1 MHESLSTTARSQAST
16 LGESFSTVLRI
27 IRKMGRI
34 LTSIAQAVHHR
45 KKLAAHASHLP
56 SLSEADR
63 SIVQSLYD
71 EGVYITSLEAL
82 GMEANTELLEA
93 ASRVVPTLDE
103 KPGISGIDIHAK
115 TSDLVSQP
123 DLYRWGLQERLLD
136 IVDCYLGL
144 PAVFNDIHCRRDFA
158 NGVKAGSRL
167 WHVDSYDHRILRV
180 FVYLSEVS
188 ETTGGFQYV
197 SRKSKPWLIPILEQF
212 GTSPEWL
219 VDRLFSP
226 SEIRTCTG
234 RKGTVVFAATGSVLH
249 RGKLPTT
256 GERLTLV
263 FNYNTREVKK
273 AEEAKPSVTSEQL
286 REIATNCTPRQQR
299 SLLWF

>member
-1 MHESLSTTARSQAST
+1 MRISLLQDTQSRGST
-16 LGESFSTVLRI
+16 LGNFCATFFRA
-27 IRKMGRI
+27 IRKVGRI
-34 LTSIAQAVHHR
+34 VNEMIGAIHHR
-45 KKLAAHASHLP
+45 RKLADYADLLP
-56 SLSEADR
+56 QLGESDAK
-63 SIVQSLYD
+63 IVQALHE
-71 EGVYITSLEAL
+71 EGVYVTSLETL
-82 GMEANTELLEA
+82 GMEANLALLEA
-93 ASRVVPTLDE
+93 ASRVVPTLA
-103 KPGISGIDIHAK
+103 KTPGESGIDIHAK
-115 TSDLVSQP
+115 TSALVAQP

-136 IVDCYLGL
+136 IADCYLGL
-144 PAVFNDIHCRRDFA
+144 PAVFNDLHCRRDFV

-197 SRKSKPWLIPILEQF
+197 SRQSKRWLIPILEQL
-212 GTSPEWL
+212 GTVSEWL
-219 VDRLFSP
+219 VDRLYSP
-226 SEIRTCTG
+226 NQIKTCTG
-234 RKGTVVFAATGSVLH
+234 GKGTVVFAATGAILH

-273 AEEAKPSVTSEQL
+273 SEEAKPTVTSEEL
-286 REIATNCTPRQQR
+286 REIAKNCTPRQRR